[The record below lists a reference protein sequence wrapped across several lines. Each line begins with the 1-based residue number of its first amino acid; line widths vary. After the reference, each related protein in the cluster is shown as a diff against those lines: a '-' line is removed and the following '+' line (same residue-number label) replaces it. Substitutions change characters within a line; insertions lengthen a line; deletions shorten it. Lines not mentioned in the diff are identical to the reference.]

1 MDIKIKESERVIDGE
16 HKANYRFIQ
25 SKEPEDRSLIAER
38 NMLLNLQEAQVS
50 RLDKVDKL
58 FSGDQ
63 GPTGPQSFLSMPS
76 LGYFFHQFASEMIIK
91 PSKATS
97 LIDL

>member
-1 MDIKIKESERVIDGE
+1 MLIINKNLEFQKIYFGVTRNDLKNIAQKRRISMDIKIKESERVIDGE
-16 HKANYRFIQ
+16 HKADYRFIQ

-58 FSGDQ
+58 FSGD
-63 GPTGPQSFLSMPS
+63 
-76 LGYFFHQFASEMIIK
+76 
-91 PSKATS
+91 
-97 LIDL
+97 

>member
-1 MDIKIKESERVIDGE
+1 MLIINKNLEFQKIYFGVTRNDLKNIAQKRRISMDIKIKESERVIDGE

-58 FSGDQ
+58 FSGD
-63 GPTGPQSFLSMPS
+63 
-76 LGYFFHQFASEMIIK
+76 
-91 PSKATS
+91 
-97 LIDL
+97 

>member
-1 MDIKIKESERVIDGE
+1 MLIINKNLEFQKIYFGVTRNDLKNIAQKRRISMDIKIKESEIVIDGE
-16 HKANYRFIQ
+16 HKADYRFIQ

-58 FSGDQ
+58 FSGD
-63 GPTGPQSFLSMPS
+63 
-76 LGYFFHQFASEMIIK
+76 
-91 PSKATS
+91 
-97 LIDL
+97 